1 VLNLLKLIENEVT
14 KILLKKKLLLI
25 SGILLVLISLFAY
38 GENYKYNNTIYRY
51 TKSNAQMQNY
61 DWQSLVKQ
69 QISDLKDRI
78 NRSDNA
84 NFNKNSS
91 ESSAS
96 IEIERLQYY
105 LDNNINPI
113 TPNAAKFTIN
123 FMNQSIFLFL
133 PLLVIILAG
142 DIVSG
147 EFSSKTIKLLLTR
160 AIPRW
165 EILLSKYIAII
176 IMTTLM
182 IVETAV
188 ICIMVSTIIF
198 HTGGWFEPVATGFKV
213 VSEKLDASNAIRIY
227 QWQNAILIYSLGW
240 ISIIA
245 VASISFMVS
254 VLVRSTATSIGV
266 MMASLITG
274 SFLQFFLSD
283 WPLVKYYF
291 AINLN
296 LSKYLKGSYE
306 IIPGMSF
313 NFSIIVLCVWIC
325 LSLIVSFRVFTKQD
339 VLV

>member
-1 VLNLLKLIENEVT
+1 LLKLIENEMT

-38 GENYKYNNTIYRY
+38 GENYKYNNTINRF
-51 TKSNAQMQNY
+51 TKSNAQTQTY
-61 DWQSLVKQ
+61 DWKGLVNQ
-69 QISDLKDRI
+69 QISDLQDRL
-78 NRSDNA
+78 NRSDNM
-84 NFNKNSS
+84 NSNKNST
-91 ESSAS
+91 S

-105 LDNNINPI
+105 LDNDMNPI

-123 FMNQSIFLFL
+123 FMNQAIFLFL

-147 EFSSKTIKLLLTR
+147 EFSSKTIKFLLTR
-160 AIPRW
+160 AVPRW
-165 EILLSKYIAII
+165 KILLSKYIAIL

-182 IVETAV
+182 IIETVV
-188 ICIMVSTIIF
+188 ICILVSTIMF
-198 HTGGWFEPVATGFKV
+198 HAGGWYEPVSTGFKV
-213 VSEKLDASNAIRIY
+213 VSEKLDASNVIKIY
-227 QWQNAILIYSLGW
+227 QWQNAILVYSLGW
-240 ISIIA
+240 FSMIA

-254 VLVRSTATSIGV
+254 VLVKSTSTSIGV

-274 SFLQFFLSD
+274 SFLQFFLAD
-283 WPLVKYYF
+283 WPLIKYYF

-313 NFSIIVLCVWIC
+313 NFSILVLCAWIC
-325 LSLIVSFRVFTKQD
+325 LSLIVSFSVFTKKD

>member
-1 VLNLLKLIENEVT
+1 MLKLIENEVT

-38 GENYKYNNTIYRY
+38 GENYKYNNTINRF
-51 TKSNAQMQNY
+51 TKSNAQTQNY
-61 DWQSLVKQ
+61 DWKSLVNQ
-69 QISDLKDRI
+69 QISDLTDRI
-78 NRSDNA
+78 NRSDNMDS
-84 NFNKNSS
+84 NKNLSKNS
-91 ESSAS
+91 TS

-105 LDNNINPI
+105 LDNDINPI

-123 FMNQSIFLFL
+123 FMNQAIFLFL

-147 EFSSKTIKLLLTR
+147 EFSSKTIKFLLTR
-160 AIPRW
+160 AVPRW
-165 EILLSKYIAII
+165 KILLSKYIAIL
-176 IMTTLM
+176 IMTTVM
-182 IVETAV
+182 IIETVV
-188 ICIMVSTIIF
+188 ICILVSTIIF
-198 HTGGWFEPVATGFKV
+198 HAGGWFEPVATGFKV
-213 VSEKLDASNAIRIY
+213 VSEKLDASNVIKIY
-227 QWQNAILIYSLGW
+227 QWQNTILVYSLGW
-240 ISIIA
+240 FSMIA

-254 VLVRSTATSIGV
+254 VLVRSTSTSIGV

-283 WPLVKYYF
+283 WPLIKYYF

-306 IIPGMSF
+306 IIPGMSY
-313 NFSIIVLCVWIC
+313 NFSILVLCAWIC
-325 LSLIVSFRVFTKQD
+325 LALIVSFSVFTKKD

>member
-1 VLNLLKLIENEVT
+1 LLKLVENEVT

-38 GENYKYNNTIYRY
+38 GENYKYNNTISRF
-51 TKSNAQMQNY
+51 TKSNEQTQNY
-61 DWQSLVKQ
+61 DWKGLVNQ
-69 QISDLKDRI
+69 EISDLTDRL
-78 NRSDNA
+78 NRSDNMKL
-84 NFNKNSS
+84 NKNST
-91 ESSAS
+91 S

-105 LDNNINPI
+105 LDNDINPI

-123 FMNQSIFLFL
+123 FMNQAIFLFL

-147 EFSSKTIKLLLTR
+147 EFSSKTIKFLLTR
-160 AIPRW
+160 AVPRW
-165 EILLSKYIAII
+165 KILLSKYIAIL

-182 IVETAV
+182 IIETAA
-188 ICIMVSTIIF
+188 ICILVATIIF
-198 HTGGWFEPVATGFKV
+198 HAGGWYEPVATGFKV
-213 VSEKLDASNAIRIY
+213 VSEKLDASNIIKIY
-227 QWQNAILIYSLGW
+227 QWQNAIVVYSLGW
-240 ISIIA
+240 FSMIA
-245 VASISFMVS
+245 IASISFMVS
-254 VLVRSTATSIGV
+254 VLVRSTSTSIGV

-274 SFLQFFLSD
+274 SFLQFFLYD
-283 WPLVKYYF
+283 WPLIKYYF

-313 NFSIIVLCVWIC
+313 KFSIVVLCAWIC
-325 LSLIVSFRVFTKQD
+325 LSLIVSFSVFTKQD

>member
-1 VLNLLKLIENEVT
+1 MLKLIENEVN
-14 KILLKKKLLLI
+14 KILIKKKFLLV

-38 GENYKYNNTIYRY
+38 GENYKYNNTINRF
-51 TKSNAQMQNY
+51 TQSNSQTQNY
-61 DWQSLVKQ
+61 DWQELVKQ
-69 QISDLKDRI
+69 QISDLKNRHSRDSNI
-78 NRSDNA
+78 NSTN
-84 NFNKNSS
+84 
-91 ESSAS
+91 

-147 EFSSKTIKLLLTR
+147 EFSAKTIKFLLTR
-160 AIPRW
+160 AVPRW
-165 EILLSKYIAII
+165 KILLSKYIAVV
-176 IMTTLM
+176 IMSTLM
-182 IVETAV
+182 IIETAI
-188 ICIMVSTIIF
+188 ICIIVSTITF

-213 VSEKLDASNAIRIY
+213 VGEKLDSSNVIKIY

-240 ISIIA
+240 ISMIA

-254 VLVRSTATSIGV
+254 VLVRSTATSIGI

-274 SFLQFFLSD
+274 NFLQYFLSD

-296 LSKYLKGSYE
+296 LSKYLRGSYE
-306 IIPGMSF
+306 VIPGMNF
-313 NFSIIVLCVWIC
+313 NFSVMVLFVWIG
-325 LSLIVSFRVFTKQD
+325 LSLIVSFKRFIKQD

>member
-1 VLNLLKLIENEVT
+1 MLKLIENEVN
-14 KILLKKKLLLI
+14 KILFKKKLLLI

-38 GENYKYNNTIYRY
+38 GENYKYNNTITRF
-51 TKSNAQMQNY
+51 TQSNTQTQNY
-61 DWQSLVKQ
+61 DWHELVKQ
-69 QISDLKDRI
+69 QISDLK
-78 NRSDNA
+78 NRFNRDS
-84 NFNKNSS
+84 NKNSTN
-91 ESSAS
+91 

-147 EFSSKTIKLLLTR
+147 EFSTKTIKFLLTR

-165 EILLSKYIAII
+165 KILLSKYIAVI
-176 IMTTLM
+176 IMATLM
-182 IVETAV
+182 IIETAV
-188 ICIMVSTIIF
+188 ICIIVSTVTF

-213 VSEKLDASNAIRIY
+213 VGEKLDSSNVIRIY

-240 ISIIA
+240 ISMIA

-254 VLVRSTATSIGV
+254 VLVRSTATSIGI

-274 SFLQFFLSD
+274 SFLQYFLSD

-296 LSKYLKGSYE
+296 LSKYLRGSYE
-306 IIPGMSF
+306 VIPGMNF
-313 NFSIIVLCVWIC
+313 NFSIMVLFVWIC
-325 LSLIVSFRVFTKQD
+325 LSLIVSFRRFVKQD

>member
-1 VLNLLKLIENEVT
+1 MLKLIENEIT

-38 GENYKYNNTIYRY
+38 GENYKYNNTISRF
-51 TKSNAQMQNY
+51 TASNVQAQNY
-61 DWQSLVKQ
+61 DWKNLVNQ
-69 QISDLKDRI
+69 EISDLKIRI
-78 NRSDNA
+78 DSPYSMSSG
-84 NFNKNSS
+84 KNSTN
-91 ESSAS
+91 

-133 PLLVIILAG
+133 PLLVIILSG

-147 EFSSKTIKLLLTR
+147 EFSSKTIKFLLTR
-160 AIPRW
+160 AVPRW
-165 EILLSKYIAII
+165 KILLSKYIAIL
-176 IMTTLM
+176 IMTTFM
-182 IVETAV
+182 IIESVI
-188 ICIMVSTIIF
+188 ICILVSTVVF

-213 VSEKLDASNAIRIY
+213 VSEKLDASNVIRIY
-227 QWQNAILIYSLGW
+227 QWQNAILVYSLGW
-240 ISIIA
+240 FSMVA

-254 VLVRSTATSIGV
+254 VLVRSTSTSIGV

-274 SFLQFFLSD
+274 SFLQYFLYD

-291 AINLN
+291 AVNLN
-296 LSKYLKGSYE
+296 LFKYLKGSYD

-313 NFSIIVLCVWIC
+313 NFSILVLCSWIC
-325 LSLIVSFRVFTKQD
+325 LSLIVSFSVFTKQD

>member
-1 VLNLLKLIENEVT
+1 MLKLIENEVT

-38 GENYKYNNTIYRY
+38 GENYKYNNTINRY
-51 TKSNAQMQNY
+51 TKSNSQTENSQVQNY
-61 DWQSLVKQ
+61 DWRGLVNQ
-69 QISDLKDRI
+69 QISDLKTRFNSPYSTD
-78 NRSDNA
+78 S
-84 NFNKNSS
+84 NKNSTN
-91 ESSAS
+91 

-160 AIPRW
+160 AVPRW
-165 EILLSKYIAII
+165 KILLSKYIAII

-182 IVETAV
+182 IIETAV
-188 ICIMVSTIIF
+188 ICIIISTIIF
-198 HTGGWFEPVATGFKV
+198 HTGGWFEPMATGFKV
-213 VSEKLDASNAIRIY
+213 VSEKLDASSVIRIY
-227 QWQNAILIYSLGW
+227 QWQNAILVYSLGW
-240 ISIIA
+240 FSMIA

-254 VLVRSTATSIGV
+254 VLVTTTSTSIGV

-296 LSKYLKGSYE
+296 LSKYLKGSYD

-313 NFSIIVLCVWIC
+313 NFSILILCIWIC